1 LLKTL
6 VCKEHTLILH
16 PSQVLHRETCFLMNV
31 AAPLVLAN
39 YLLVLGKYST
49 LSLTPLLEVEEQLQ
63 VQKSRGPEGRVL
75 LLQLA
80 MKEALLDK
88 VEG

>member
-1 LLKTL
+1 
-6 VCKEHTLILH
+6 
-16 PSQVLHRETCFLMNV
+16 MNV
-31 AAPLVLAN
+31 APPLVLAN

-75 LLQLA
+75 LLPLA